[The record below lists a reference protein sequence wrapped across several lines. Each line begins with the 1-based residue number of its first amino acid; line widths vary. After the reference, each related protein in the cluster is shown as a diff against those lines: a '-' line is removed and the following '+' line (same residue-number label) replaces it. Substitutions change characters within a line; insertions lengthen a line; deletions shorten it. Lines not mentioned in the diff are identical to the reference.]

1 MLHLPAA
8 VPAATSQDLARLRQG
23 FADQAVPSKK
33 LDHNLLIAT
42 WNLRAFGGLTQ
53 KWQSGPGDSPLRDL
67 HSLAVIAEIVSHF
80 DVVAI
85 QEARETLMALRHM
98 LKMLGPEWGLILT
111 DVNQGDRGNGERMAF
126 VFDTRRVKPSGLAG
140 ELVVYVDPGQD
151 ETADPLVLREQFAR
165 SPYAVS
171 FISGTQTFILV
182 TLHVVWGKVPAE
194 RLPELRGIADWLA
207 DWATRTSDEYNQ
219 NLITLGDFNI
229 EDPEDETFLAFSSR
243 GLSPPPELADLPRTI
258 FQGPDENH
266 FYDQIAWFTEGTRAK
281 LTLDYSGRAGQF
293 DFVGLTHAGM
303 DKTPLSWRISDH
315 YPLWAEFQMPHLGT
329 SSA

>member
-1 MLHLPAA
+1 MLHLPPA
-8 VPAATSQDLARLRQG
+8 VPVATSEDLERLRQG
-23 FADQAVPSKK
+23 IADQAVPSKK

-85 QEARETLMALRHM
+85 QEARETLSALRHM

-111 DVNQGDRGNGERMAF
+111 DVNQGERGNGERMAF

-165 SPYAVS
+165 TPYAVS

-182 TLHVVWGKVPAE
+182 TLHVVWGTAPAD

-229 EDPEDETFLAFSSR
+229 EDPEDETFLAFPPAVSALRPSSPICRGRSSR
-243 GLSPPPELADLPRTI
+243 GPTRITSTTRSRGSPR
-258 FQGPDENH
+258 
-266 FYDQIAWFTEGTRAK
+266 
-281 LTLDYSGRAGQF
+281 GRER
-293 DFVGLTHAGM
+293 
-303 DKTPLSWRISDH
+303 S
-315 YPLWAEFQMPHLGT
+315 
-329 SSA
+329 

>member
-1 MLHLPAA
+1 MLHLPPA
-8 VPAATSQDLARLRQG
+8 VPAATSQDLERLRQG
-23 FADQAVPSKK
+23 FADQEVPSKK

-85 QEARETLMALRHM
+85 QEARETLAALRHM

-151 ETADPLVLREQFAR
+151 ETADPTGSARAVRSLSLRGQLHLRHPDLHPRHASRRLGRRAGR
-165 SPYAVS
+165 SPARAAGES
-171 FISGTQTFILV
+171 PTGWPT
-182 TLHVVWGKVPAE
+182 GPPA
-194 RLPELRGIADWLA
+194 PATST
-207 DWATRTSDEYNQ
+207 TRT
-219 NLITLGDFNI
+219 
-229 EDPEDETFLAFSSR
+229 
-243 GLSPPPELADLPRTI
+243 
-258 FQGPDENH
+258 
-266 FYDQIAWFTEGTRAK
+266 
-281 LTLDYSGRAGQF
+281 
-293 DFVGLTHAGM
+293 
-303 DKTPLSWRISDH
+303 
-315 YPLWAEFQMPHLGT
+315 
-329 SSA
+329 